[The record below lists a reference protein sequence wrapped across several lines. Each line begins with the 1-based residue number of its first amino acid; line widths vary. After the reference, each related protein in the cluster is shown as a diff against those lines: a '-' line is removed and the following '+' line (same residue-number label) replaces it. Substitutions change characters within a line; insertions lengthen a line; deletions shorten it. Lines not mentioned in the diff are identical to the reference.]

1 MKTSKLTILV
11 LAVAV
16 ALFLVAPGL
25 SYAEGAADLYK
36 TKCAACHGVDG
47 AGKPATKIPSLISDE
62 VKAMS
67 DADVTAAIAEG
78 GKSKKATHAFQAKGL
93 TPDQIKMLV
102 SYIRGLKK

>member
-1 MKTSKLTILV
+1 MKTSRLMIVV
-11 LAVAV
+11 LATAV
-16 ALFLVAPGL
+16 ALFLVLPTL

-47 AGKPATKIPSLISDE
+47 AGKPAAKIPSLISDE

-67 DADVTAAIAEG
+67 DADLTTAIAEG